1 MSERTRIEFNSKTVF
16 LLRRIRRFSAGGGL
30 FQGYERGNGAD
41 PRKRRKNVHFFDT
54 PHAGTVF
61 LGIAP

>member
-16 LLRRIRRFSAGGGL
+16 LLRRIQRFSAGGGL

-41 PRKRRKNVHFFDT
+41 PRRRRKGIYLFDLSALNAQILGT
-54 PHAGTVF
+54 P
-61 LGIAP
+61 